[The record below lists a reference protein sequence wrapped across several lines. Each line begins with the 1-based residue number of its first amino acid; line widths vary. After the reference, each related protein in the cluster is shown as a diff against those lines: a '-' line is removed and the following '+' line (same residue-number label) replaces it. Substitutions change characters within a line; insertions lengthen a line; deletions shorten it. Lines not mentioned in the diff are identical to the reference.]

1 MKNMGLCLYIL
12 LHLFQ
17 DNEVLNNPDVASI
30 EFALM
35 VQREAIRQI
44 QRWFFEDTAHYFHS
58 HITKEIIV
66 SLLLIIGIGCHG

>member
-1 MKNMGLCLYIL
+1 
-12 LHLFQ
+12 
-17 DNEVLNNPDVASI
+17 
-30 EFALM
+30 M

-66 SLLLIIGIGCHG
+66 S

>member
-1 MKNMGLCLYIL
+1 
-12 LHLFQ
+12 
-17 DNEVLNNPDVASI
+17 
-30 EFALM
+30 M

-66 SLLLIIGIGCHG
+66 SLFAHYFHLNITKEIKK